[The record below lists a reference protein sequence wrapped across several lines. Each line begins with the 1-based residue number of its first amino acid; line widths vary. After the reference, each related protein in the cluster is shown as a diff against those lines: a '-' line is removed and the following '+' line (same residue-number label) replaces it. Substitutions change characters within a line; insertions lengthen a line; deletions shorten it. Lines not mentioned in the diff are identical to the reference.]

1 MVIPEFRVRKKRRGY
16 IVEYS
21 SVKVDW
27 LGFYKTIW
35 NPYVTYEGVK
45 DPYYFSTK
53 ESDPYYFSTK
63 EIAIREAQIKLKGS
77 ILICSD

>member
-1 MVIPEFRVRKKRRGY
+1 MVIPEFRVRKESKGY

-35 NPYVTYEGVK
+35 NPYVTYEG
-45 DPYYFSTK
+45 T
-53 ESDPYYFSTK
+53 SDPYYFDTK
-63 EIAIREAQIKLKGS
+63 KNAMREAERQ
-77 ILICSD
+77 LICSILLCSD

>member
-16 IVEYS
+16 VVEYS

-53 ESDPYYFSTK
+53 E
-63 EIAIREAQIKLKGS
+63 IAIREAQIKLKGS
-77 ILICSD
+77 IWLCSD

>member
-1 MVIPEFRVRKKRRGY
+1 MVIPEFRVRKESKGY

-21 SVKVDW
+21 SVKVGW

-35 NPYVTYEGVK
+35 NPYVTYMGTE

-53 ESDPYYFSTK
+53 EN
-63 EIAIREAQIKLKGS
+63 AIREAQIKLKSS
-77 ILICSD
+77 ILLCSD